1 MYWQL
6 SKAAYFQ
13 RLPEIGKRGSSP
25 LFCFQAAVSLNA
37 QGVNQSKARTMPD
50 RTTHSIAHFTAAF
63 ALGGLEGPLP
73 PGDYDIDH
81 DEELIEG
88 TSRIA
93 WRRVATFIHL
103 PARAVKNPTTSQ
115 LVAIDHLELET
126 ALKRDRENAA

>member
-1 MYWQL
+1 
-6 SKAAYFQ
+6 
-13 RLPEIGKRGSSP
+13 
-25 LFCFQAAVSLNA
+25 
-37 QGVNQSKARTMPD
+37 MPD

-88 TSRIA
+88 MSRIA

>member
-6 SKAAYFQ
+6 SEAAYFR

-25 LFCFQAAVSLNA
+25 LFYFQDRRFACAPSRKRT
-37 QGVNQSKARTMPD
+37 KARTMPD

-73 PGDYDIDH
+73 AGDYDIDH

-88 TSRIA
+88 MSHIA

-115 LVAIDHLELET
+115 LVAIDHL
-126 ALKRDRENAA
+126 